1 MMLFSKATP
10 ELMIPN
16 VLVSTASIGALSF
29 IVEVAA
35 FVYTGESLDILKFWF
50 GGATKAYHLLALI
63 LLLAPFADVADTVRS
78 KS

>member
-10 ELMIPN
+10 ELMIRN

-29 IVEVAA
+29 IVNSAA
-35 FVYTGESLDILKFWF
+35 FVYTGESLDVLKFWF
-50 GGATKAYHLLALI
+50 GGVTRSYQPLALM
-63 LLLAPFADVADTVRS
+63 LLLTPFADMADTVRS